1 MSRARRRAVGGAG
14 VALARLAGAIGIPT
28 VSGAHGRRRRCGPPS
43 PVSPTDSPMF
53 VAIATALR
61 QVRPDAV
68 AAPYLVVGRTDA
80 RYYTKL
86 TPNVYR
92 FTPFALGREDVD
104 RLHGTDER
112 IQMHDYVRGVRFYTE
127 LVRGM
132 AR

>member
-1 MSRARRRAVGGAG
+1 
-14 VALARLAGAIGIPT
+14 
-28 VSGAHGRRRRCGPPS
+28 
-43 PVSPTDSPMF
+43 MF
-53 VAIATALR
+53 VAITTALR

-68 AAPYLVVGRTDA
+68 VAPYLVVGRTDA

-86 TPNVYR
+86 APNVYR
-92 FTPFALGREDVD
+92 FAPFALGREDVD

-112 IQMHDYVRGVRFYTE
+112 IPMHDYVRGARFYTE